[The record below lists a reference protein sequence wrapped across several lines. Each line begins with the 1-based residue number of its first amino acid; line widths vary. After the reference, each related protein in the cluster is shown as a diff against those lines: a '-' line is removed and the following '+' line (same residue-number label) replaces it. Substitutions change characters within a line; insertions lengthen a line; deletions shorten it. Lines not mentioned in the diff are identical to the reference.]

1 MRRHNSLLD
10 IDVTLHADTS
20 TSIEREPEKISQKSK
35 GKIKSASVQQS
46 SDLSNVPRAQVAQD
60 DMYRENVDMDY
71 GNNEI
76 EIERE
81 KQS

>member
-1 MRRHNSLLD
+1 MQRHNSLLD

-20 TSIEREPEKISQKSK
+20 TSMEHEPEKISQKSK
-35 GKIKSASVQQS
+35 GKIKSASIQQS
-46 SDLSNVPRAQVAQD
+46 SDLSNVPRAQVIQD
-60 DMYRENVDMDY
+60 DTYRENVDVDY
-71 GNNEI
+71 DDN